1 MASNTEEIRRQLE
14 ESARGKLNFSGE
26 LIGRI
31 AQFAEKSAV
40 ALRSAAK
47 VDFLLDVSS
56 RDPQCI
62 HDAHITSGHIVCSL
76 IEQLAPSGR

>member
-14 ESARGKLNFSGE
+14 ESARVKLNFSGE

-47 VDFLLDVSS
+47 VDFLLDVPS
-56 RDPQCI
+56 RDPS
-62 HDAHITSGHIVCSL
+62 AFTTPTS
-76 IEQLAPSGR
+76 LAATPFVP